1 MMARTVLAAVAV
13 VVVAWVLEGAA
24 VIAGVAVGL
33 PALAAIAVGVVA
45 VVGTA
50 WAGTRLVGVLGR
62 HGTTIIAPSLATL
75 AASGLYLMPRPLPS
89 RVADGL
95 HLRDGAVM
103 PVRIHERPGDLPPLV
118 AVHGGPGV
126 PFSQAEE
133 TAILRAV
140 PDRTVIFYDQIG
152 AGDASRLERP
162 TGYST
167 ARAVA
172 DLCALLDEFR
182 LARVVLLGYSAGA
195 GVIETFAS
203 EQPDRVEGL
212 VLLSPGSLPVLGRAA
227 PIPQPQAR
235 LSTTQ
240 TLRLYASALTPRNL
254 FMYLLTLTDPDTAHV
269 FGDDPEMDAGFATL
283 NDLAAGGLTCSG
295 EPPPSPSSPPGHYL
309 HEQLQREPG
318 TGLTPDALRRLQSIP
333 VLLLRGVC
341 DYIPRSEAEYTAA
354 HLSRTRIVDVAGAGH
369 ALLTEQ
375 PDTVQRE
382 LGDFLDGLTRGG
394 EGH

>member
-1 MMARTVLAAVAV
+1 MVRTVLAAVAV
-13 VVVAWVLEGAA
+13 VVVAWILEGAA

-33 PALAAIAVGVVA
+33 PALAAVALGVVA
-45 VVGTA
+45 MVGTA

-62 HGTTIIAPSLATL
+62 RGTTIVALSLATL
-75 AASGLYLMPRPLPS
+75 AASTLYLLPRPLPA

-103 PVRIHERPGDLPPLV
+103 PVRIHMRAGDLPPLV

-133 TAILRAV
+133 AAILRAV

-152 AGDASRLERP
+152 VGDASRLERP

-172 DLCALLDEFR
+172 DLAELLDEFH
-182 LARVVLLGYSAGA
+182 LGRVVLLGYSAGA

-212 VLLSPGSLPVLGRAA
+212 VLLSPGSLPVLGRVA

-240 TLRLYASALTPRNL
+240 TLRLYAGALTPRNL
-254 FMYLLTLTDPDTAHV
+254 FMYLLTLTDPDIAHV
-269 FGDDPEMDAGFATL
+269 FGDDPEMDARFAKL
-283 NDLAAGGLTCSG
+283 NHLAAGGLTCSG
-295 EPPPSPSSPPGHYL
+295 EPAPSPSSLPGHYA
-309 HEQLQREPG
+309 HEQLQRESG

-333 VLLLRGVC
+333 VLLLRGAC
-341 DYIPRSEAEYTAA
+341 DYIPRSEAEYAAA
-354 HLSRTRIVDVAGAGH
+354 HLSRTRMVDIADAGH

-375 PDTVQRE
+375 PEAVQRE
-382 LGDFLDGLTRGG
+382 LGEFLAGLPRSGRG
-394 EGH
+394 H